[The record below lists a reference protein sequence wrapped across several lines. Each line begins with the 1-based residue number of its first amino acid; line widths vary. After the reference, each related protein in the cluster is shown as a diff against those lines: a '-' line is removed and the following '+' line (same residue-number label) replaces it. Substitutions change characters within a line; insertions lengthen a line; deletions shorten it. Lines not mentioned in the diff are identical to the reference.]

1 MLFFVAPI
9 GNLNSWR
16 EEIPKKKERKKT
28 SPAFSSMIETGEY
41 RCKYVGRVGT
51 TLFKSQL

>member
-16 EEIPKKKERKKT
+16 EEIPKNKEKLT
-28 SPAFSSMIETGEY
+28 SSMIKTGEY